1 MKIIKNALKMRN
13 SSTTE
18 FEAINGFV
26 GESGVHVGPEMPLG
40 SGVDLWINPTN
51 TDTYTVVEMDD
62 LNKAINY
69 SIEEMLTGGTWI
81 DGKPIYRAVRRIDS
95 LVSGQNLTTA
105 FTDSPIS
112 DIVSIRGV
120 IYGNSIY
127 VLPFLSPTTLE
138 NGVGMTIVD
147 YKTNEPKVNV
157 NMGSGMIGNSAP
169 NGTALVIVEYTKT
182 TD

>member
-69 SIEEMLTGGTWI
+69 STEEVPTGGTWI
-81 DGKPIYRAVRRIDS
+81 DGKPIYRKVFTGVSTSES
-95 LVSGQNLTTA
+95 LQKINAPDIEVVINLYGFLARSDGSYIPLNVADPAAQSNVITANMMKISFYGPDKTINFSKGSVFTELSGANYA
-105 FTDSPIS
+105 I
-112 DIVSIRGV
+112 IC
-120 IYGNSIY
+120 
-127 VLPFLSPTTLE
+127 
-138 NGVGMTIVD
+138 
-147 YKTNEPKVNV
+147 
-157 NMGSGMIGNSAP
+157 
-169 NGTALVIVEYTKT
+169 EYTKT